1 MSWGGIL
8 QCVIDVACNPP
19 SLLAS
24 IQNAFRR
31 RSVFFQ
37 KLKILNLHAD
47 IFDHDELKG
56 ENNHLLCCP
65 RIPYYCHYLT
75 MHSKAAKASRKAK
88 LCGHFT
94 PFSWSKNI
102 LEAIPSR
109 RYVSLVTE
117 GYLGLTN
124 RPPMYGLVNALSF
137 CIVFLSVTKCHRAHT
152 KWSVFKQR
160 RQPIF
165 LSKMHPARGILPL
178 LVLHLLV
185 VISRIAALNSL
196 SSITHCQSSNINKK
210 ISCFEQPY
218 QTSAG
223 SVLHKWGKNLWQKS
237 NGLAS
242 YEFVH

>member
-8 QCVIDVACNPP
+8 QCVIDVACNPG
-19 SLLAS
+19 LLAS

-117 GYLGLTN
+117 GSSAHF
-124 RPPMYGLVNALSF
+124 PKIYGKRSFPFPWHGIGKLSF
-137 CIVFLSVTKCHRAHT
+137 PVPFWGLWKAFLS
-152 KWSVFKQR
+152 
-160 RQPIF
+160 
-165 LSKMHPARGILPL
+165 LSFTFPKF
-178 LVLHLLV
+178 
-185 VISRIAALNSL
+185 ALAF
-196 SSITHCQSSNINKK
+196 H
-210 ISCFEQPY
+210 
-218 QTSAG
+218 
-223 SVLHKWGKNLWQKS
+223 
-237 NGLAS
+237 
-242 YEFVH
+242 